1 MKRVKLSQIIA
12 LIIAIILY
20 ILSVFFGF
28 YMVSG
33 DSMEPSFYN
42 GDEGIYLKG
51 RFAHIKEGDVV
62 LVHDP
67 DTDEGI
73 IKRCV
78 AVGGDTVSMEKGILL
93 VNGEEVEEDYTLV
106 PMGEHDDIAEVT
118 LNANEIYVM
127 GDNRGKSYDS
137 RLFGALNKDSVD
149 GVSVINLSKH
159 GLNREII
166 IFVIVLAFFVALF
179 TSLFQRRKEDE

>member
-1 MKRVKLSQIIA
+1 MRRVKLSQIIA

-28 YMVSG
+28 YIVGG
-33 DSMEPSFYN
+33 DSMEPTFYD
-42 GDEGIYLKG
+42 GDEGIYLKE
-51 RFAHIKEGDVV
+51 RFAHIKGGDIV

-78 AVGGDTVSMEKGILL
+78 AIGGDTVSMEKGVLL
-93 VNGEEVEEDYTLV
+93 VNGNEVIEDYTLV
-106 PMGEHDDIAEVT
+106 PMSEHDDIAEVK
-118 LNANEIYVM
+118 LESDEIYVM

-137 RLFGALNKDSVD
+137 RLFGALKIDSVD
-149 GVSVINLSKH
+149 GVSVANLSKH

-166 IFVIVLAFFVALF
+166 IFVIVLSFLVALF
-179 TSLFQRRKEDE
+179 ISLFPRRKKE

>member
-1 MKRVKLSQIIA
+1 MHKIKFSQIIA

-28 YMVSG
+28 YIVSG

-51 RFAHIKEGDVV
+51 KYANVKEGDVV

-73 IKRCV
+73 IKRCI
-78 AVGGDTVSMEKGILL
+78 AVGGDTVSMEKGVLY
-93 VNGEEVEEDYTLV
+93 VNGEAVDEEYTLV
-106 PMGEHDDIAEVT
+106 PMGEHDYIDEIKLSED
-118 LNANEIYVM
+118 EIYVM

-137 RLFGALNKDSVD
+137 RLFGALDIDGVD

-166 IFVIVLAFFVALF
+166 IFVIVLAFLVTLF
-179 TSLFQRRKEDE
+179 ISLFQRRKEE